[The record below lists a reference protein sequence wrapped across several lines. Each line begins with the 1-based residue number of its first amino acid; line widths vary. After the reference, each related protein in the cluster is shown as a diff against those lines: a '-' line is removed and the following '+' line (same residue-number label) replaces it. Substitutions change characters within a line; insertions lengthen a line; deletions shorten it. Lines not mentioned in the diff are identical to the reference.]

1 MSRGEQEIV
10 NQFRPPTQGADL
22 PLPWV
27 LSVLLRDR
35 RAILIAT
42 IVGLAIGVLV
52 ALFQP
57 TYYSAGF
64 TFIPQAS
71 QEQRA
76 SALSGLASQI
86 GISLG
91 SIGAASQPP
100 QLYAD
105 VIETREVLGPVAA
118 DTFAKTEG
126 SGRLPLPEILEIS
139 GDNPAIT
146 HERTLEFLRD
156 KVVSSVVAARTTGA
170 VTVTA
175 RTHWPGLSLAVAQ
188 RLLDGLNRFNR
199 ETRQSQAGAERRF
212 TEGRLAA
219 AETALRTSEGAIQRF
234 LQGNRQFDRSPPLAF
249 EHDRLQREVMFHQQL
264 VNTLAQQYE
273 DARIREVR
281 DTPVITVID
290 PPALP
295 ALPDPRGRARIVALV
310 TFLGLASGI
319 AFVILRAGWYRQ
331 HMLDLTEP
339 SYRALSEEWQRA
351 RGVNT

>member
-27 LSVLLRDR
+27 LWILLRDR
-35 RAILIAT
+35 RVILFAMV
-42 IVGLAIGVLV
+42 VGLAIGVLA
-52 ALFQP
+52 ALLQP
-57 TYYSAGF
+57 TYYSSGF

-71 QEQRA
+71 QDPRA
-76 SALSGLASQI
+76 SALSGLASQL

-105 VIETREVLGPVAA
+105 VIQTREVLGPVAA
-118 DTFAKTEG
+118 DTFVKTEG
-126 SGRLPLPEILEIS
+126 SGRLPLPEILKIAGNS
-139 GDNPAIT
+139 PAIT
-146 HERTLEFLRD
+146 YERTLEFLRD
-156 KVVSSVVAARTTGA
+156 EVVSSVVAARTTGA

-175 RTHWPGLSLAVAQ
+175 RTHWPGLSLAIAQ

-219 AETALRTSEGAIQRF
+219 AETALRASEGAIQRF
-234 LQGNRQFDRSPPLAF
+234 LEGNRQYDRSPPLAF
-249 EHDRLQREVMFHQQL
+249 EHDRLQRQVTLRQQ
-264 VNTLAQQYE
+264 VVSNLAQQYE

-290 PPALP
+290 APALP
-295 ALPDPRGRARIVALV
+295 VLPDSRGRGRIVALLA
-310 TFLGLASGI
+310 FLGFALGI

-331 HMLDLTEP
+331 RMADVGEP

-351 RGVNT
+351 RNVIT